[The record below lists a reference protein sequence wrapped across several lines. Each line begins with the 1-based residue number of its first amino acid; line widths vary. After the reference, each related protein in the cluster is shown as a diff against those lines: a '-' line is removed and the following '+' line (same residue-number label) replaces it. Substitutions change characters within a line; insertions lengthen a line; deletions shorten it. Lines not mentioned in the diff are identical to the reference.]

1 MKAIKTLLE
10 NNIRTAIA
18 DYRRHT
24 YDTDVLDDVS
34 EAFIERLAGDAIDG
48 KQELRELF
56 RKSQGWD
63 ENLQAIVINGNKT
76 HNPDFALVQKLATS
90 ILAPANL
97 TFDLEKQALVER
109 AIYFFSRPNDDFADD
124 YIAAIK
130 ELAPNAYAP
139 RKKQSRIFK
148 ALCDALGVT
157 DNSAG
162 SQFQSLFAQL
172 ADEINGKQLDFKLFM
187 SINPAHFITMSNPK
201 RDRRGTML
209 TSCHSFNSTEY
220 EYNNGC
226 SGYARDGVTFIVFTV
241 ADPDVAET
249 LNNRKTSRQLFMYKP
264 YNGLLLQSRLYNTH
278 GGTRGEQEESK
289 LYRDLVQ
296 RELSELEGIPNLWK
310 TENYSGNKR
319 GIYIE
324 ADYGFGGYCDWN
336 FSEFNPKI
344 SVHENHREDF
354 ETFTVGIYGL
364 CICCGEETS
373 EGLYCEYCDNDE
385 SEICDECE
393 ERCDSTTTV
402 INEYGERIEV
412 CDSCLEDGYRF
423 CPHCDEYYSRDTM
436 TVVGNNYV
444 CERCLAE
451 YYAQCYE
458 CDEYQHRDELHSV
471 INQSGEE
478 VMVCEECRY
487 NYYEHCD
494 CCQNVCH
501 EDIMTGVHVRD
512 TDNQIRVC
520 DDCRENY
527 YEECETC
534 GEIFH
539 NDFVSDG
546 LCPNCRQDEED
557 DTND

>member
-1 MKAIKTLLE
+1 MNAIKTLLE
-10 NNIRTAIA
+10 NNIRTALA

-24 YDTDVLDDVS
+24 YETDELDDVS
-34 EAFIERLAGDAIDG
+34 DAFIERLAEDALDG
-48 KQELRELF
+48 KHELRELF
-56 RKSQGWD
+56 RKSQSWD

-124 YIAAIK
+124 YIAAIE

-148 ALCDALGVT
+148 ALCDSLGVT

-162 SQFQSLFAQL
+162 SQFQRLFAQF
-172 ADEINGKQLDFKLFM
+172 ADELSTRKIDFKLFM
-187 SINPAHFITMSNPK
+187 SINPAHFVTMSNPK

-209 TSCHSFNSTEY
+209 TSCHSFNSTAY

-241 ADPDVAET
+241 ADPEVAET

-319 GIYIE
+319 ASTSRQITASAAIATGISPNSTRKSASMKITLTTSR
-324 ADYGFGGYCDWN
+324 
-336 FSEFNPKI
+336 FSLSGRTDCASVAAMKFPK
-344 SVHENHREDF
+344 DF
-354 ETFTVGIYGL
+354 TA
-364 CICCGEETS
+364 
-373 EGLYCEYCDNDE
+373 
-385 SEICDECE
+385 
-393 ERCDSTTTV
+393 STA
-402 INEYGERIEV
+402 
-412 CDSCLEDGYRF
+412 
-423 CPHCDEYYSRDTM
+423 TM
-436 TVVGNNYV
+436 TKAKFATNAKNVATAPQPSSTSTANTSKFAI
-444 CERCLAE
+444 LASKT
-451 YYAQCYE
+451 ATASA
-458 CDEYQHRDELHSV
+458 R
-471 INQSGEE
+471 IA
-478 VMVCEECRY
+478 
-487 NYYEHCD
+487 
-494 CCQNVCH
+494 
-501 EDIMTGVHVRD
+501 
-512 TDNQIRVC
+512 
-520 DDCRENY
+520 
-527 YEECETC
+527 
-534 GEIFH
+534 
-539 NDFVSDG
+539 
-546 LCPNCRQDEED
+546 
-557 DTND
+557 TNTIPAKQ